1 MWKKYDENDKIQI
14 SVATKL
20 FVTKLI
26 VIIRFTPF
34 ERDNWD
40 FKEKNE

>member
-1 MWKKYDENDKIQI
+1 MWKKYDENGKIQI
-14 SVATKL
+14 LVATKL

-26 VIIRFTPF
+26 VIIRFTLF

-40 FKEKNE
+40 FKEKNG